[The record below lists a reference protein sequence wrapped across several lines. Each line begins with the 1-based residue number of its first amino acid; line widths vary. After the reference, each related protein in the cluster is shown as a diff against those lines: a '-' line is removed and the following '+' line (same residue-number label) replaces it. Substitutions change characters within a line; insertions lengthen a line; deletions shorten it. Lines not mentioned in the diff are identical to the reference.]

1 MGKLNYDWS
10 NAFSDSFE
18 TEEEVIEFI
27 FERLDTSDFQDSYIN
42 MGMGNPTENFKITVE
57 DKRENLYN
65 FMIYL
70 CERGGK

>member
-1 MGKLNYDWS
+1 MSKLNPDWS
-10 NAFSDSFE
+10 NAFNDTFE
-18 TEEEVIEFI
+18 EEEEVIAFI

-42 MGMGNPTENFKITVE
+42 VGMGDPNENFKITAD

-70 CERGGK
+70 CERSLK